1 MIIEVKNPS
10 MSIKIKNSSMTIEI
24 KKIPSITIKK
34 KLIHP

>member
-24 KKIPSITIKK
+24 KKNPSITIKK